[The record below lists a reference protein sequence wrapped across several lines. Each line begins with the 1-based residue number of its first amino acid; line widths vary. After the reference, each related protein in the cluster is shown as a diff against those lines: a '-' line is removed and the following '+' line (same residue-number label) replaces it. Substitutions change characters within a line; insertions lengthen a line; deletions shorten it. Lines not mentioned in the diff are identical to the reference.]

1 LRHMCDLAARAA
13 TVTVTRRVALSAQEG
28 KMASRPADRFNSL
41 DNQVHDSDRLIVCR
55 DCGSPFTYS
64 VGEQGFYGR
73 LRLATPTRCVSCRE
87 ARKIKYQRLK
97 ES

>member
-1 LRHMCDLAARAA
+1 
-13 TVTVTRRVALSAQEG
+13 
-28 KMASRPADRFNSL
+28 MASSPADRFNSVDDQL
-41 DNQVHDSDRLIVCR
+41 HVSDRLIVCR

-73 LRLATPTRCVSCRE
+73 LRLAIPTRCVSCRE

>member
-1 LRHMCDLAARAA
+1 
-13 TVTVTRRVALSAQEG
+13 VTVTRLVALSAQEG
-28 KMASRPADRFNSL
+28 KMASRPADRFSSV
-41 DNQVHDSDRLIVCR
+41 DNQVYVSDRIIVCR

-87 ARKIKYQRLK
+87 AKKIKYQRLK